1 MTNMRRAFLL
11 TAACLPLLGAIAGE
25 AAAQAWPAK
34 PITLVVGF
42 PPGGASDIMGRLFGD
57 KIGELVGQRIV
68 VDNKGGAGGTIAGA
82 LVAKSPAD
90 GYMLMIGSVS
100 THAIAPNLYSKLTYD
115 TLKEFTPVSLLV
127 SAPIV
132 LVVNPALGV
141 NSIKDLVALY
151 KKEPGKH
158 NYATGGNG
166 THAHLA
172 SEWFKK
178 EAGVDVVHVP
188 FRGGGPALQAV
199 LANEAGMIVDNV
211 QTVVPHVAA
220 GKLKALAVMSTTR
233 SALLPDAPTM
243 IEQGFQGFVTDSWT
257 AIYAPAGTPADVVD
271 KLSKAGAAAA
281 KDAGVGEKLKGMSA
295 VGVGA
300 GPADLDKLWREE
312 YARWG
317 ALIRSL
323 NLKVD

>member
-1 MTNMRRAFLL
+1 MTIKRRALL
-11 TAACLPLLGAIAGE
+11 LAAACMPFIGAPASD
-25 AAAQAWPAK
+25 ALAQAYPAR

-57 KIGELVGQRIV
+57 KIGELIGQRIV

-82 LVAKSPAD
+82 LVAKAPAD
-90 GYMLMIGSVS
+90 GYTLMIGSVS
-100 THAIAPNLYSKLTYD
+100 THAIAPNLYTKLSYD
-115 TLKEFTPVSLLV
+115 TLKEFAPVSLLV

-132 LVVNPALGV
+132 LVVNPNVSA
-141 NSIKDLVALY
+141 NSMAELVALY

-172 SEWFKK
+172 SEWFKM

-199 LANEAGMIVDNV
+199 ISGEAGMIVDNV

-220 GKLKALAVMSTTR
+220 GKLKALAVMSGTR
-233 SALLPDAPTM
+233 SPLLANVPTM
-243 IEQGFQGFVTDSWT
+243 VEQGFKGFVTDSWT
-257 AIYAPAGTPADVVD
+257 AIYAPAGTPADVID
-271 KLSKAGAAAA
+271 KLAKAGTVAA
-281 KDAGVGEKLKGMSA
+281 KDAGVGEKLKAMSA
-295 VGVGA
+295 DGVGA
-300 GPADLDKLWREE
+300 GPAELDKLWRAE

-317 ALIRSL
+317 ELIRAL